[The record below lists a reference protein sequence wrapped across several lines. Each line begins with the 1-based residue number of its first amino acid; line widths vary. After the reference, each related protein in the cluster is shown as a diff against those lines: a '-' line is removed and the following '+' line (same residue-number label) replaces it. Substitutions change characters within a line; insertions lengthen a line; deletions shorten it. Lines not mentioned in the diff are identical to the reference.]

1 MSLTIIGFGKITVSD
16 LGETGSEQNC
26 VWCSSRIFYHLILI
40 RTWFTYFFIPLIP
53 YRSEY
58 GVECPACL
66 NGVRITGRELEAA
79 RRRELTLSRGQT
91 G

>member
-1 MSLTIIGFGKITVSD
+1 MSLTIIGFGKVTVRD
-16 LGETGSEQNC
+16 LGKTGLEQQC
-26 VWCSSRIFYHLILI
+26 VWCSSHVFYHLIFI

-58 GVECPACL
+58 RVECPACL
-66 NGVRITGRELEAA
+66 NGIRITGRELEAA
-79 RRRELTLSRGQT
+79 RQGELTLRRGQT